1 MSFGAMENLAGKK
14 RYSEVALE
22 VLTEKSKRFCT
33 EGSVLS

>member
-1 MSFGAMENLAGKK
+1 MSFGVTENLARKK
-14 RYSEVALE
+14 KYSEVALE